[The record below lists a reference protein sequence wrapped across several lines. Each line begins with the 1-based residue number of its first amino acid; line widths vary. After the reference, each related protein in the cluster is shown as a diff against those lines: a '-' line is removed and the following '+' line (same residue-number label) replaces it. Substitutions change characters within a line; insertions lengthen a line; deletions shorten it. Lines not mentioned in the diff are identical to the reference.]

1 MVRPALV
8 AALAATTSAL
18 SIKRQEAAQN
28 ELFTIELAPGVTKVV
43 TEDEKFALKADGKNF
58 IDITNHPNL
67 ASSSSSGLKAA
78 NKVAAAVTYPGE
90 MSQTDAVT
98 GLIAKLSTSNMET
111 KLTTFSDIFTRY
123 YQSATGKDA
132 SDWVLSEVKA
142 IISESGATG
151 ASVEPFSHS
160 FVQQSIIATIPGQ
173 SASKVIIGAHLDS
186 INGRDRTGR
195 SPGADDDGSGTV
207 TIMEAMKALLSDPK
221 IAAGEGA
228 NTLEFHWYAGEE
240 GGLLGSADIFD
251 QYSSDGADVK
261 AMLQQDMTG
270 YDAGPMGVINDYVD
284 SSLTDFVHKVI
295 DAYTE
300 IGYVDTECGYGCSDH
315 ASATAAGYPSS
326 FVIEGNFE
334 DTSPFIH
341 TINDTMETVS
351 LEHMLEHAKLV
362 TGFAYELTFATF

>member
-18 SIKRQEAAQN
+18 SIKRREATQD

-43 TEDEKFALKADGKNF
+43 TEDEKIALKSEGKGF

-67 ASSSSSGLKAA
+67 ASSAA
-78 NKVAAAVTYPGE
+78 PQALNKIAAVTYPTE

-98 GLIAKLSTSNMET
+98 GLISQLDTSNMEA

-123 YQSATGKDA
+123 YQSDTGKDA
-132 SDWVLSEVKA
+132 SDWVLAEVQS
-142 IISESGATG
+142 IISASNAAN
-151 ASVEPFSHS
+151 ASVETFSHS
-160 FVQQSIIATIPGQ
+160 FVQQSVIATIPGQ
-173 SASKVIIGAHLDS
+173 SASKVIVGAHLDS
-186 INGRDRTGR
+186 VNGNDRTGR
-195 SPGADDDGSGTV
+195 SPGADDNGSGTIT
-207 TIMEAMKALLSDPK
+207 TIEALKALLSDPK

-228 NTLEFHWYAGEE
+228 NTLEFQWYAGEE

-251 QYSSDGADVK
+251 QYAADGVDVK

-284 SSLTDFVHKVI
+284 SALTEYVHKVI

-326 FVIEGNFE
+326 FVIEGNFD
-334 DTSPFIH
+334 DTSPYIH
-341 TINDTMETVS
+341 TADDTMATISV
-351 LEHMLEHAKLV
+351 EHMLEHAKLV
-362 TGFAYELTFATF
+362 TGFAYELTFATL

>member
-8 AALAATTSAL
+8 AALAASTSAL
-18 SIKRQEAAQN
+18 SIKRREAAQN

-43 TEDEKFALKADGKNF
+43 TQDEKFALKMDGKSF

-67 ASSSSSGLKAA
+67 ASSSSTSLKSV
-78 NKVAAAVTYPGE
+78 NKAAAVTYPSE
-90 MSQTDAVT
+90 MSQTDTVAA
-98 GLIAKLSTSNMET
+98 LISKLSTSNMET
-111 KLTTFSDIFTRY
+111 KLTTFSDIYSRY
-123 YQSATGKDA
+123 YQLDTGKDA
-132 SDWVLSEVKA
+132 SDWVLAEVKA
-142 IISESGATG
+142 IVSESGVAGAT
-151 ASVEPFSHS
+151 VEPVSHS
-160 FVQQSIIATIPGQ
+160 FVQQSVIATIPGQ
-173 SASKVIIGAHLDS
+173 SESKVIIGAHLDS
-186 INGRDRTGR
+186 VNGDDRNAR

-251 QYSSDGADVK
+251 QYSADGVDVK

-270 YDAGPMGVINDYVD
+270 YDAGPMGVITDYVD
-284 SSLTDFVHKVI
+284 SSLTEFVHKVI

-315 ASATAAGYPSS
+315 ASASAAGYPSS
-326 FVIEGNFE
+326 FVIEGNFA
-334 DTSPFIH
+334 DTSPYIH
-341 TINDTMETVS
+341 TANDTMETVS

-362 TGFAYELTFATF
+362 TGFAYELVFAAL